1 MYEEQIG
8 QVHHAEY
15 NIQKEREYDKFH
27 EKLQQ
32 EFRIL
37 DRNHDGTLTVDELI
51 EYLNEKVILYMLW

>member
-1 MYEEQIG
+1 M
-8 QVHHAEY
+8 HHAEY

-51 EYLNEKVILYMLW
+51 EYLNEKVILDM